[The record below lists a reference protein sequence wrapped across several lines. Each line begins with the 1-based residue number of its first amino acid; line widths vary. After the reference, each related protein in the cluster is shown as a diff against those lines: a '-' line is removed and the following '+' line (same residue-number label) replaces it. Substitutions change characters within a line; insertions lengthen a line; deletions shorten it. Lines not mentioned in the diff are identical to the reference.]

1 VSSKEK
7 EMTFRDINKKCSCL
21 AKKIQQCKRSEK
33 CSKHHGPLSE
43 TCKLGKLKICKL
55 TGDRR
60 ECAKMAA
67 LGLLPG
73 QEAELLCARN
83 GSQCLLKIHGGTL
96 SLDQSTSNNI
106 IVESI

>member
-1 VSSKEK
+1 
-7 EMTFRDINKKCSCL
+7 MTFKNINKKCSCL
-21 AKKIQQCKRSEK
+21 ARKIQQCGRREK
-33 CSKHHGPLSE
+33 CLRHHGPLSE
-43 TCKLGKLKICKL
+43 TCQLGKLKICKL
-55 TGDRR
+55 TGDRK

-73 QEAELLCARN
+73 QEAELLCARS

-96 SLDQSTSNNI
+96 SLDESTSNNI

>member
-1 VSSKEK
+1 
-7 EMTFRDINKKCSCL
+7 MTLKNIHKKCTCL
-21 AKKIQQCKRSEK
+21 AKKIQQCAQSEK
-33 CSKHHGPLSE
+33 CLKHHGPLSE
-43 TCKLGKLKICKL
+43 TCQLGKLKICKL

-60 ECAKMAA
+60 EYAKMAA

-96 SLDQSTSNNI
+96 SLDENTSNNI